1 MKKYLIMK
9 TNLKLLRNTQNYR
22 KTQKGLVTNLFHK
35 LKSRNDVSFDLNYLQ
50 EFAKSKKFE
59 RLFIEWEKSGY
70 KKELKPSI
78 DRISFK
84 KGYDKDNIHWL
95 TWEENRYK
103 QRMEMRLI
111 RAKKVARILN
121 GNIIEIYNS
130 VSDAVEKFGVSQGN
144 LSMCLNGGR
153 KKVKGFE
160 WKYVNNSS
168 VKNPK
173 HLKICNKC
181 CAEFKTYKNDQ
192 KFCSRKCASIGNKN
206 AKK

>member
-9 TNLKLLRNTQNYR
+9 TNLKLLENTQNYR
-22 KTQKGLVTNLFHK
+22 KTKKGLVTNLFHK

-59 RLFIEWEKSGY
+59 RLFIEWKKSGY

-95 TWEENRYK
+95 TWEENRFK
-103 QRMEMRLI
+103 QRMEFRLI
-111 RAKKVARILN
+111 RAKKVGRLLN
-121 GNIIEIYNS
+121 GTLIEIYKS

-144 LSMCLNGGR
+144 LSSCLNGTR
-153 KKVKGFE
+153 RTAKGYE
-160 WKYVNNSS
+160 WRYMDNSILT
-168 VKNPK
+168 KN
-173 HLKICNKC
+173 LKICNEC
-181 CAEFKTYKNDQ
+181 GIEFKTYNKTQ
-192 KFCSRKCASIGNKN
+192 KFCSRKCGALGNKN
-206 AKK
+206 ATK